1 MLSCADDRK
10 TICLPDS
17 DLCKCNQSKTRA
29 LNLTFK
35 ACRLRQPRT
44 RPLMISAAKAA
55 YSAESDKFQI
65 EIAQVMVT
73 QKQWFF
79 EAENKSYGY
88 TSYIL
93 TYTFHNIS

>member
-1 MLSCADDRK
+1 M
-10 TICLPDS
+10 
-17 DLCKCNQSKTRA
+17 
-29 LNLTFK
+29 TFK

-55 YSAESDKFQI
+55 FSAESDKFQI

-73 QKQWFF
+73 QKQLFS

-88 TSYIL
+88 TSDIL
-93 TYTFHNIS
+93 TYTFHNIR